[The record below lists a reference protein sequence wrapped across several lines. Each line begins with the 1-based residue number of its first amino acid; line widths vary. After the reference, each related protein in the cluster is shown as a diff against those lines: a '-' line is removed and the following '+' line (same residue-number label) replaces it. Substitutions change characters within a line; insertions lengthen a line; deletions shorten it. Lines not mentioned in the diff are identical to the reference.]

1 MMPSRGKGK
10 SINGMFDADRKQL
23 ILNDSLL
30 SRNSLSLSNIRAHCS
45 LLSAINQG
53 LFFKFTDKYVLF
65 LTFFF
70 I

>member
-30 SRNSLSLSNIRAHCS
+30 SRNSLSLSNITQNIVLCS
-45 LLSAINQG
+45 QLS
-53 LFFKFTDKYVLF
+53 TRDCF
-65 LTFFF
+65 LNSQTNMSCF
-70 I
+70 